1 MFKTI
6 KSHLNCLYQPIV
18 LLLMYVFLFKMRKK
32 LMPLSMFSG
41 KIVLKDKAELQS
53 RLNVNNLD

>member
-6 KSHLNCLYQPIV
+6 KSHLNCLYQPVV

-41 KIVLKDKAELQS
+41 KIVLKDKAELQ
-53 RLNVNNLD
+53 NMA